1 MTIYIIVVT
10 ISKRNA
16 KCCFAPLFGI
26 YFWKRCD
33 PNSERPYF
41 QQSAPILARN
51 PKTILRNTEYTPIL
65 RRLFEN
71 RAKIGAE
78 CPK

>member
-1 MTIYIIVVT
+1 MTIYIIVDGFLNEMQNVALPPCLVYTSVSVT
-10 ISKRNA
+10 T
-16 KCCFAPLFGI
+16 
-26 YFWKRCD
+26 

-65 RRLFEN
+65 RRLFEK

>member
-1 MTIYIIVVT
+1 MITYIIVVT

-16 KCCFAPLFGI
+16 KCCFAPLIGVYFGKC
-26 YFWKRCD
+26 YG
-33 PNSERPYF
+33 PESERPYF

-65 RRLFEN
+65 RRLFEK